1 MSSLPHTPWQR
12 SQLSRE
18 DSSTRPDHTRT
29 MSSDIAGDMQDKEE
43 QPDPIMAAFH
53 DRYQLF
59 EKSISA
65 LFRSDHPCCATSELD
80 IASLEIADYDMIDVA
95 ADRELEPQKPPA
107 PAVRV
112 EDDDYD
118 FDEEEDEPP
127 PPPPP
132 KKPATPSP
140 TKRSAS
146 AQSQTLGSPAKAAAA
161 VDAKAAAVTREKL
174 EADRKAAEEAAKRA
188 FYTTFFTLENDR
200 DAMLEQQKL
209 DESDRQVNAE
219 ASAAQEAQP
228 GKLSSANLGASS
240 LTLKHLIARIDATR
254 ERVEVSDMELRNL
267 MSEVRKNR
275 SKWASE
281 DKIGQ
286 EELYEAAEKVVLE
299 LRAMT
304 EHSTAFLN
312 RVNKREAPDYY
323 QIIKT
328 PMDLGTVMKKLK
340 QHQYKSKKEFVDDLN
355 LIWSN
360 CLKYNA
366 DPSHFLRKHAKA
378 MQKLTARLEP
388 LIPDIVI
395 RDRAEVEAEE
405 AGTAEADAEGESDDE
420 PIMSS
425 RGRKG
430 PGTKKSR
437 KGAPQPREGTPDVK
451 PPQVN
456 LIRAESNPPT
466 NNIDTQMSQNG
477 FLTPTNGTPM
487 PNGVSSLSQL
497 ELDHDK
503 MEDTD
508 KDPEYLAWKKITK
521 KGRAKVASDRHRL
534 FRGTKLNPEEPAL
547 IRSRIG
553 MAKYTRSIERHIK
566 GIEEDDPIDGT
577 PGAID
582 GEAEED
588 EGILLPDYY
597 YPLSCVPELPWRTIW
612 ANDEDE
618 VEMPDEMLRLAP
630 RGMFVQPKSE
640 LANKIDANIKQ
651 LQDTRKVC
659 AKISVVKQ
667 MQVQTQM
674 YANQFTKYDP
684 KEFVEKDV
692 DDFVISDNGPVMCA
706 NVARA
711 ALQRSIGKVF
721 YHAGFEEF
729 QPTAI
734 DAVTD
739 IAVDYFQ
746 KLGKTM
752 MVYKEAPMQQQRFD
766 DEEILLHALHENGAD
781 IEGLDLYIRD
791 DVERLGT
798 KLNSMCERMKA
809 HLADLLRPALADSS
823 GDDSNFVDGSEQ
835 FIGGD
840 FASDIGDDFFG
851 FRELGLD
858 KEFSL
863 SSLSVPLHLL
873 QGRMRNHYQQPNANA
888 VTADEGHTAPSPFEP
903 VTHDLLKSQIG
914 LVQNFF
920 LAKLHANNE
929 QPLVEDEDLP
939 VKQRPPKPRLPP
951 TGKISMPRKRPLHGQ
966 GSGSKKKKKP
976 SLPAV
981 TAPQVKKEASSAMM
995 ERSISKMSDPGDG
1008 GMMSPESLVAGA

>member
-1 MSSLPHTPWQR
+1 MSSLPPAQR
-12 SQLSRE
+12 QRLQPTRD
-18 DSSTRPDHTRT
+18 DSFPRADRTRT
-29 MSSDIAGDMQDKEE
+29 LSAEIVGDVADREE
-43 QPDPIMAAFH
+43 QSDPIMAAFH

-59 EKSISA
+59 ERSINA
-65 LFRSDHPCCATSELD
+65 LFRSDHPCCAASELD
-80 IASLEIADYDMIDVA
+80 IASLEFAEHDMTD
-95 ADRELEPQKPPA
+95 DA
-107 PAVRV
+107 PAAAAEPPKPAAPVRV

-118 FDEEEDEPP
+118 FDEDEDEAPA
-127 PPPPP
+127 
-132 KKPATPSP
+132 KKPATPPPLPKRLSSSQVTSTGSP
-140 TKRSAS
+140 TRP
-146 AQSQTLGSPAKAAAA
+146 GI
-161 VDAKAAAVTREKL
+161 DAKDIVATREKL

-188 FYTTFFTLENDR
+188 FHTTFFTLETDR

-219 ASAAQEAQP
+219 ANAAQDTQP

-254 ERVEVSDMELRNL
+254 ERVKISDMELRNL

-281 DKIGQ
+281 EKVGQ

-323 QIIKT
+323 TIIKQ

-340 QHQYKSKKEFVDDLN
+340 QHQYKSKKEFVEDIN
-355 LIWSN
+355 LIWAN

-366 DPSHFLRKHAKA
+366 DPNHFLRKHAKA
-378 MQKLTARLEP
+378 MQKITATLEP

-405 AGTAEADAEGESDDE
+405 AGAAEVDAEGESDDE

-437 KGAPQPREGTPDVK
+437 KGASLPREGTPDIK
-451 PPQVN
+451 PPIVN
-456 LIRAESNPPT
+456 LIRADSNPPP
-466 NNIDTQMSQNG
+466 NDTHMSQNG
-477 FLTPTNGTPM
+477 FLTPTGGTPM
-487 PNGVSSLSQL
+487 PNGISGISQL
-497 ELDHDK
+497 DLDHDK
-503 MEDTD
+503 LADD
-508 KDPEYLAWKKITK
+508 SKDPEYQAWKKITK
-521 KGRAKVASDRHRL
+521 KGRAKIASERHKL
-534 FRGTKLNPEEPAL
+534 VRGNKINPEEPAL

-553 MAKYTRSIERHIK
+553 MARHIK
-566 GIEEDDPIDGT
+566 NAESHLKDIEEDDLVGT
-577 PGAID
+577 LFGD
-582 GEAEED
+582 AEEED
-588 EGILLPDYY
+588 GILLPDYY
-597 YPLSCVPELPWRTIW
+597 YPQACVPEIPWRTVW
-612 ANDEDE
+612 ANDGDEEE
-618 VEMPDEMLRLAP
+618 VEMPDERVRIAP
-630 RGMFVQPKSE
+630 RGMFVPSKSI
-640 LANKIDANIKQ
+640 LASKIDGNIKQ
-651 LQDTRKVC
+651 IQETRKLC
-659 AKISVVKQ
+659 AKIGVVKQ

-674 YANQFTKYDP
+674 YANQFTKYNP

-692 DDFVISDNGPVMCA
+692 DDFVISDDGPVMCA

-734 DAVTD
+734 DAITD

-746 KLGKTM
+746 KLGKTL
-752 MVYKEAPMQQQRFD
+752 MVYQEAPQHERRFD
-766 DEEILLHALHENGAD
+766 TEETILHTLCHNGAD
-781 IEGLDLYIRD
+781 VECLDNYIRD
-791 DVERLGT
+791 DVDRLGT
-798 KLNSMCERMKA
+798 KLNSIHERMKC
-809 HLADLLRPALADSS
+809 HLADLLRPALADST
-823 GDDSNFVDGSEQ
+823 GDDANFVDGSEQ

-851 FRELGLD
+851 FKELGLD

-863 SSLSVPLHLL
+863 STLSVPLHLL
-873 QGRMRNHYQQPNANA
+873 QGRMNKAYQPIQIPGA
-888 VTADEGHTAPSPFEP
+888 TADEGHKPPPSFEP
-903 VTHDLLKSQIG
+903 VTHELLKPQID
-914 LVQNFF
+914 LVRNFF

-929 QPLVEDEDLP
+929 QPLIEDEDLP
-939 VKQRPPKPRLPP
+939 LKQRPPKPRLPP
-951 TGKISMPRKRPLHGQ
+951 TGKISMPRKRPLNGQ
-966 GSGSKKKKKP
+966 GGGSKKKKKP
-976 SLPAV
+976 NA
-981 TAPQVKKEASSAMM
+981 APPPVKKEFM
-995 ERSISKMSDPGDG
+995 ERSASKISEADDGNG
-1008 GMMSPESLVAGA
+1008 GMMSPESLVAAG